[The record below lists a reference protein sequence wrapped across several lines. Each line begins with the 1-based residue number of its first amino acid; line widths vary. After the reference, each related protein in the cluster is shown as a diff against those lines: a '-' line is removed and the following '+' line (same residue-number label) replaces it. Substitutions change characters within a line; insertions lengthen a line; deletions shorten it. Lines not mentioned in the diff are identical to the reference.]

1 MNNKSALA
9 GIRVADFT
17 WVWAGP
23 YAIMLLAYLGA
34 EVIKI
39 ESAKRIDTS
48 RMGSITTGQAFAGWD
63 ASSVFNNVN
72 LNKLS
77 VTLDLGNPKGVELA
91 KKIVSTS
98 DVVAQNMRPGV
109 MDRLGL
115 GYEELR
121 KVKPDIIMLS
131 SSAYGDTGPYRAY
144 TGYAQHFS
152 AFSGQAYM
160 AGYPDGEP
168 NLMTGATDIRSA
180 TTAAFAL
187 LAALNYRQ
195 RTGEGQHIDLS
206 STETISVLLG
216 DAIMDYS
223 MNQRQP
229 SRVGNRDSFMAPH
242 NCYRC
247 QGEDKWVSIAVANDE
262 EWARLCQAMGNPALT
277 KDERF
282 ADSHR
287 RWQNQELL
295 DRHIGEWTINY
306 SHREVMERLQAAG
319 VAAMPSFSAEELFS
333 DAHMREREAFAEV
346 EHSVMGKQVVMN
358 PPWKLSTTPARI
370 EKAGPLLGEHN
381 EYVFGELLGIPKPE
395 ITQLIEEK
403 VIY

>member
-1 MNNKSALA
+1 MNNKSALS

-23 YAIMLLAYLGA
+23 YAIMLLAYMGA

-77 VTLDLGNPKGVELA
+77 VTLDLGNPKGVGLA
-91 KKIVSTS
+91 KRIVSIS
-98 DVVAQNMRPGV
+98 DVAAQNMRPGV

-131 SSAYGDTGPYRAY
+131 SSAYGAEGPYREY

-180 TTAAFAL
+180 TTAAFAV

-195 RTGEGQHIDLS
+195 RTGEGQHIDVS
-206 STETISVLLG
+206 STETISVLYG

-223 MNQRQP
+223 MNRRQP
-229 SRVGNRDSFMAPH
+229 SRTGNRDSFMAPH

-247 QGEDKWVSIAVANDE
+247 RGTDKWISIAVASDG
-262 EWARLCQAMGNPALT
+262 EWEALCRAMGNPAWST
-277 KDERF
+277 NGRF
-282 ADSHR
+282 SDSYS
-287 RWQNQELL
+287 RWQNQEQL
-295 DRHIGEWTINY
+295 DRLIEEWTVTQ
-306 SHREVMERLQAAG
+306 SPREAMERLQAAG
-319 VAAMPSFSAEELFS
+319 VAAMPSFSAEDLFS
-333 DAHMREREAFAEV
+333 DPHMKAREAFAEV
-346 EHSVMGKQVVMN
+346 QHSVMGKQVVMN
-358 PPWKLSTTPARI
+358 PPFKLSETPAGI
-370 EKAGPLLGEHN
+370 KTAGPLLGAHN
-381 EYVFGELLGIPKPE
+381 DYVFGELLGMPEQE
-395 ITQLIEEK
+395 ITRLKEEK